1 MDIALDFRFISP
13 ASRVFAGRDALAQLP
28 REVGRLGAG
37 RVMAVCAP
45 SVVRRQTLLKRIESL
60 LGGALVAVFDGV
72 QKESPLPAVEA
83 GVELARRAQPD
94 AILAVGGGST
104 VVTARAIT
112 ILLAEGRPA
121 HELATQYP
129 PGQPPVSPRLERP
142 KLPNLVVPTT
152 PNTAVNRA
160 GAAVLDPETRHRL
173 ELFDPK
179 TRPAAVF
186 LDAEALLSA
195 PPAVSVRAAVA
206 AFTGAVNAFT
216 SRPLNPFALA
226 DLRTALE
233 LLKDAIPATVERP
246 DEAEPRLGA
255 ACAALLSNRASDA
268 LAGGG
273 GGVVSAL
280 VHQIQSRY
288 DQIDQGT
295 ASAVLLVPG
304 LRFNRPVTLQAQ
316 LRLAP
321 ILGAEP
327 SADGLD
333 GWIDG
338 FLGRLGFPRRLRELG
353 IPEGDLPVLA
363 QAAMHDF
370 FLQGNPRRV
379 EGPAELVDLL
389 KAAW

>member
-1 MDIALDFRFISP
+1 MDAALQFRYVSP
-13 ASRVFAGRDALAQLP
+13 AVRVFAGRAALAQLP

-45 SVVRRQTLLKRIESL
+45 GVARQQTLLKRIESL

-72 QKESPLPAVEA
+72 RKESPLWAVEA
-83 GVELARRAQPD
+83 GVGLAREANPD
-94 AILAVGGGST
+94 VILAVGGGST

-112 ILLAEGRPA
+112 ILLAQGRPA

-129 PGQPPVSPRLERP
+129 PGQPPVSPRLGRP

-160 GAAVLDPETRHRL
+160 GAAVLDPETRRRL

-186 LDAEALLSA
+186 LDAEALLG
-195 PPAVSVRAAVA
+195 PPPEVSVRAAVA
-206 AFTGAVNAFT
+206 AFAGAVAAFT
-216 SRPLNPFALA
+216 SRPLNPFAFA

-233 LLKDAIPATVERP
+233 LLKNAIPAILAGP
-246 DEAEPRLGA
+246 AEAGPRLAA
-255 ACAALLSNRASDA
+255 ACAALLSNRAADA
-268 LAGGG
+268 LGGDG

-280 VHQIQSRY
+280 VHQTQSRY
-288 DQIDQGT
+288 DHIDQGT
-295 ASAVLLVPG
+295 ASAALLVPG
-304 LRFNRPVTLQAQ
+304 LRFNRPVTLEAQ
-316 LRLAP
+316 LRLAS

-327 SADGLD
+327 SAEGLD

-353 IPEGDLPVLA
+353 IPEGDLPALA
-363 QAAMHDF
+363 EAALHDF
-370 FLQGNPRRV
+370 FLQGNPRQV
-379 EGPAELVDLL
+379 EGPAELLELL
-389 KAAW
+389 RAAW